1 MAQDRENARARALRA
16 ARVVTLGLALV
27 AVPACT
33 GRSEI
38 DTDLGDSGADSSTG
52 RADTG
57 TGPIDS
63 GSPDDSGAVAD
74 SGDRADSG
82 SSDSGSSDSGGA
94 PIDAGTIA
102 DAGMIA
108 DGCPP
113 FVVGGAP
120 PATQQCCELEGFSWI
135 KGTCLVPVPGPFVPP
150 SMETV
155 HLV

>member
-16 ARVVTLGLALV
+16 ARVVTLGLALA

-57 TGPIDS
+57 TSPIDS
-63 GSPDDSGAVAD
+63 GSPGDSGAVAD

-82 SSDSGSSDSGGA
+82 RADSGSDSGGS
-94 PIDAGTIA
+94 PIDSGTIA
-102 DAGMIA
+102 DAGRIA
-108 DGCPP
+108 DAGCPP
-113 FVVGGAP
+113 FVLGGPP